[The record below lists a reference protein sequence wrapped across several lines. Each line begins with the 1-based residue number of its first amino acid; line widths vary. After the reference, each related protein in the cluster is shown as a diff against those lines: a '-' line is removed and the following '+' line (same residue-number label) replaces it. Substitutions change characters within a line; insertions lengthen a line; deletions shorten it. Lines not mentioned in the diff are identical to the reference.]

1 MDQSRRIGRVA
12 AALAS
17 LALAAG
23 GAVALAAPASAA
35 GTVHGCNYMDWY
47 YDDGYYFV
55 PVPKSTDGVTSSW
68 CWQAKGD
75 NQWNYKHDKT
85 ETIDDIQR
93 ALNLC
98 NGASLVTDGIYG
110 EQTRQAV
117 IAVQR
122 KTGLTQDGVYGPA
135 TMRAMNWPR
144 YRLADGWPRSGCW
157 HM

>member
-1 MDQSRRIGRVA
+1 MNRSRRFGRVGA
-12 AALAS
+12 GLVSLTLAV
-17 LALAAG
+17 G
-23 GAVALAAPASAA
+23 GAVAFAAPASAA

-55 PVPKSTDGVTSSW
+55 PVPMFTDGVTSSW

-75 NQWNYKHDKT
+75 SSRGW
-85 ETIDDIQR
+85 TIADIQK

-110 EQTRQAV
+110 EKTRQAV

-122 KTGLTQDGVYGPA
+122 KAGLTQDGVYGPA
-135 TMRAMNWPR
+135 TMRAMSWPR
-144 YRLADGWPRSGCW
+144 YRLVDGWPRSGCW